1 MTTTTISMTEDEF
14 DDRYPLVANHLN
26 PNAGWGSGEGPGCL
40 FETCGEEL
48 AYVLRQ
54 DPRTVWTFVD
64 GDDGGQYLVSGFHFV
79 NRIGYLV
86 STVAVPEGADIE
98 VRIPMQDD
106 PAPEPDE
113 PAAAMT
119 DPDQRLSEIAREQ
132 LGIPT
137 LDARNS
143 DSLDFHTVA
152 VWQVRTALKA
162 AFKAGRQ
169 TTGPAVPGLLEA
181 LETLADQADEDCP
194 REHRTRHFMDAL
206 EDARNRIAEAK
217 SAGTSPV
224 PGLPAR
230 FDAYEIAP
238 CRRFREDGDRDRFY
252 YEPCQPE
259 EADVWTL
266 YGHIPGEG
274 VEAIGDF
281 ESCEQAEQV
290 YVRITGRPY
299 GPRHESTTNGERS
312 SL

>member
-1 MTTTTISMTEDEF
+1 MTTTTIEMTEDEF
-14 DDRYPLVANHLN
+14 DDRYPLIVNHLN
-26 PNAGWGSGEGPGCL
+26 PNASWGSGEGTGCL
-40 FETCGEEL
+40 FETYGEEL
-48 AYVLRQ
+48 EFVRRQ

-79 NRIGYLV
+79 NRLGYLV
-86 STVAVPEGADIE
+86 STAAVPEGADIE
-98 VRIPMQDD
+98 VRIQMQDD
-106 PAPEPDE
+106 PAPVTDE
-113 PAAAMT
+113 PLAAMI
-119 DPDQRLSEIAREQ
+119 DPDDRLSEIAREQ
-132 LGIPT
+132 LGIPI
-137 LDARNS
+137 LDTRNS

-162 AFKAGRQ
+162 AFKAGSQ

-206 EDARNRIAEAK
+206 EAARNRIARAK
-217 SAGTSPV
+217 SAGPSPAAST
-224 PGLPAR
+224 PAR

-238 CRRFREDGDRDRFY
+238 CRRFREDGDRERFY

-259 EADVWTL
+259 KADVWTL

-281 ESCEQAEQV
+281 TTREHAEEV
-290 YVRITGRPY
+290 YARIIGRQY
-299 GPRHESTTNGERS
+299 GPRQPSTSNGEGNPQ
-312 SL
+312 

>member
-1 MTTTTISMTEDEF
+1 MTTTTIEMTEDEF
-14 DDRYPLVANHLN
+14 DDRYPLVVNHLN
-26 PNAGWGSGEGPGCL
+26 PNASWGSGEGTGCL
-40 FETCGEEL
+40 FETYGEEL
-48 AYVLRQ
+48 AYVRRQ

-64 GDDGGQYLVSGFHFV
+64 GDDGNQYLVSGFHLV

-113 PAAAMT
+113 PLAAMT

-137 LDARNS
+137 LDTRNS

-152 VWQVRTALKA
+152 VWQVQTALKT
-162 AFKAGRQ
+162 AFKAGRE

-206 EDARNRIAEAK
+206 EDARNLIDRAK
-217 SAGTSPV
+217 SAGPSPV

-238 CRRFREDGDRDRFY
+238 CRRFREDGDRERFY
-252 YEPCQPE
+252 YEPCKPE

-281 ESCEQAEQV
+281 TTREQAEHI
-290 YVRITGRPY
+290 YARITGRRY
-299 GPRHESTTNGERS
+299 GSQS
-312 SL
+312 

>member
-1 MTTTTISMTEDEF
+1 MTTTTIEMTEDEF
-14 DDRYPLVANHLN
+14 DDRYPLVVNHLN
-26 PNAGWGSGEGPGCL
+26 PNASWGSGEGTGCL
-40 FETCGEEL
+40 FETYGEEL

-64 GDDGGQYLVSGFHFV
+64 GDDGDQYLVSGFHFV

-113 PAAAMT
+113 LAVAMI

-137 LDARNS
+137 LDTRNS

-152 VWQVRTALKA
+152 VWQVQTALKA
-162 AFKAGRQ
+162 ALKAGRK
-169 TTGPAVPGLLEA
+169 TTSHAVPGLLEA

-194 REHRTRHFMDAL
+194 REHRTRHFTDAL
-206 EDARNRIAEAK
+206 EDARNIIASAK

-224 PGLPAR
+224 AGLPAR

-252 YEPCQPE
+252 YEPCKPE

-281 ESCEQAEQV
+281 ESCKQAEQV
-290 YVRITGRPY
+290 YARITGDAY
-299 GPRHESTTNGERS
+299 GR
-312 SL
+312 